1 MQPIFSVALLT
12 IANIQKYSNCSSIDE
27 WIKKMQY
34 KYTMDYYLA
43 MKKNEIVPFV
53 TTQMDLECNM
63 LSEISQTE
71 KDKDCMIP
79 LMSAI

>member
-53 TTQMDLECNM
+53 TT
-63 LSEISQTE
+63 
-71 KDKDCMIP
+71 
-79 LMSAI
+79 

>member
-1 MQPIFSVALLT
+1 
-12 IANIQKYSNCSSIDE
+12 
-27 WIKKMQY
+27 
-34 KYTMDYYLA
+34 MDYYLA